1 MELMM
6 FEAMAMLLVTTARM
20 IIVAAKDLSFR
31 FAIPWTSLGKKNC
44 VLLDSNSSKR
54 KHRIEPSREVGMRI
68 SENLL

>member
-31 FAIPWTSLGKKNC
+31 FAIPWTSLGKKIVC
-44 VLLDSNSSKR
+44 Y
-54 KHRIEPSREVGMRI
+54 
-68 SENLL
+68 